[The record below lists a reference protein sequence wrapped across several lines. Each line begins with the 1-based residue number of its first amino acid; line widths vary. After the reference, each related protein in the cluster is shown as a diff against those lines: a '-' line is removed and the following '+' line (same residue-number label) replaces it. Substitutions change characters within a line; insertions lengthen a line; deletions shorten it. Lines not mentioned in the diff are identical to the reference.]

1 MYFPH
6 TKIVDEDHIVL
17 WSFFVIKIVALA
29 DDFFSGLGD
38 TDSSSREKMTITNR
52 EEYKRGHIIKEIE
65 MNTQPKRT
73 YYLDNLRIYL
83 TILVILHHAALA
95 YGGTGGW
102 SIRDVV
108 TDELSP
114 ILLTLF
120 NALNQ
125 SYFMT
130 AFFLLAGYF
139 TPRSFA
145 RKGTKNFLLDRFARL
160 GIPLL
165 VYTTV
170 GININSYLVSKYQLG
185 IPFQLNFRYEAGHL
199 WFVQVLLL
207 FALLYA
213 LFQGSDSNMSVDT
226 QEVFPANRKIWIT
239 ILALSTLTFLMRLVY
254 PVGKTIIGIQ
264 PGHVVHYIFAF
275 YIGTQAYHHDWF
287 GKITK
292 DIGKLWGYCALVTF
306 PILVI
311 VMVLGGVLENDA
323 NVAKFMGGYTW
334 QAAAYAMWESI
345 MMVSVII
352 FLLYFFREKLNRT
365 SAITIGLAASVYTVY
380 IIHQTILYGLNIGF
394 LSIEIPSYIKFLIVS
409 LTGIALSFLL
419 SIPVRKLPYADR
431 ILG

>member
-1 MYFPH
+1 M
-6 TKIVDEDHIVL
+6 K
-17 WSFFVIKIVALA
+17 
-29 DDFFSGLGD
+29 
-38 TDSSSREKMTITNR
+38 
-52 EEYKRGHIIKEIE
+52 
-65 MNTQPKRT
+65 TQSKRT
-73 YYLDNLRIYL
+73 HYLDNLRIYL
-83 TILVILHHAALA
+83 TILVIMHHAALA

-102 SIRDVV
+102 SIHDVV

-114 ILLTLF
+114 IFLTLF

-139 TPRSFA
+139 TPRSFE
-145 RKGTKNFLLDRFARL
+145 RKGTKSFLLDRFVRL

-165 VYTTV
+165 IYTTV
-170 GININSYLVSKYQLG
+170 GININNYLVSKYQLG
-185 IPFQLNFRYEAGHL
+185 IPFQFNFRYEAGHL

-213 LFQGSDSNMSVDT
+213 TFQRSENNASISA
-226 QEVFPANRKIWIT
+226 QKAFPSNRKIWIT
-239 ILALSTLTFLMRLVY
+239 ILTLSALTFLMRQVY

-292 DIGKLWGYCALVTF
+292 DIGKRWGYYALVTF
-306 PILVI
+306 PILVV

-323 NVAKFMGGYTW
+323 NVAKFMGGFTW
-334 QAAAYAMWESI
+334 QAVAYAIWESI

-365 SAITIGLAASVYTVY
+365 SAITIGMAASVYTVY
-380 IIHQTILYGLNIGF
+380 IIHQTILYSLNIGF
-394 LSIEIPSYIKFLIVS
+394 LSIEIPSYIKFFIVS
-409 LTGIALSFLL
+409 LTGVAFSFLL

>member
-1 MYFPH
+1 
-6 TKIVDEDHIVL
+6 
-17 WSFFVIKIVALA
+17 
-29 DDFFSGLGD
+29 
-38 TDSSSREKMTITNR
+38 
-52 EEYKRGHIIKEIE
+52 

-73 YYLDNLRIYL
+73 YYIDNLRIYL
-83 TILVILHHAALA
+83 TILVIMHHAALA

-102 SIRDVV
+102 SIHDVV
-108 TDELSP
+108 TDEISP

-139 TPRSFA
+139 TPHSFA
-145 RKGTKNFLLDRFARL
+145 RKGTKNFLMDRFVRL

-185 IPFQLNFRYEAGHL
+185 IPFHFNFRYDAGHL

-213 LFQGSDSNMSVDT
+213 LFQRSESDTSAST
-226 QEVFPANRKIWIT
+226 QEAFPSNRKIWGA
-239 ILALSTLTFLMRLVY
+239 ILALSALTFLMRLVF
-254 PVGKTIIGIQ
+254 PVGETIIGIQ
-264 PGHVVHYIFAF
+264 PGHVVHYVFAF
-275 YIGTQAYHHDWF
+275 FIGTKAYHQDWF
-287 GKITK
+287 GKLTNN
-292 DIGKLWGYCALVTF
+292 IGKRWGYCALLTF
-306 PILVI
+306 PILIV
-311 VMVLGGVLENDA
+311 VMVLGGVLEDNA
-323 NVAKFMGGYTW
+323 KVALFMGSFTW
-334 QAAAYAMWESI
+334 QAAAYAVWESI

-365 SAITIGLAASVYTVY
+365 SAITIGMAASVYTVY

-394 LSIEIPSYIKFLIVS
+394 LSIGIPSYVKFLVVS
-409 LTGIALSFLL
+409 LIGVTLSFLL
-419 SIPVRKLPYADR
+419 SVPVRKLPYADR
-431 ILG
+431 VLG

>member
-1 MYFPH
+1 M
-6 TKIVDEDHIVL
+6 
-17 WSFFVIKIVALA
+17 
-29 DDFFSGLGD
+29 
-38 TDSSSREKMTITNR
+38 
-52 EEYKRGHIIKEIE
+52 
-65 MNTQPKRT
+65 
-73 YYLDNLRIYL
+73 
-83 TILVILHHAALA
+83 HHAALA

-102 SIRDVV
+102 SIHDVV
-108 TDELSP
+108 TDEISP

-145 RKGTKNFLLDRFARL
+145 RKGAQNFLLDRFVRL

-170 GININSYLVSKYQLG
+170 GININNYLVSKYQLG
-185 IPFQLNFRYEAGHL
+185 IPFHFNFHYEAGHL
-199 WFVQVLLL
+199 WFVQVLLI
-207 FALLYA
+207 FALLFVI
-213 LFQGSDSNMSVDT
+213 FQSSENNTNNEVQKAFPSNL
-226 QEVFPANRKIWIT
+226 RIWFA
-239 ILALSTLTFLMRLVY
+239 ILTLSALTFLMRLVY

-275 YIGTQAYHHDWF
+275 FIGTTAYQHDWF

-292 DIGKLWGYCALVTF
+292 DIGKRWGYCALLTF
-306 PILVI
+306 PVLIV

-323 NVAKFMGGYTW
+323 NVALFLGGFTW
-334 QAAAYAMWESI
+334 QAAAYAIWESI
-345 MMVSVII
+345 MMVSMII

-365 SAITIGLAASVYTVY
+365 SAITIGMAASVYTVY
-380 IIHQTILYGLNIGF
+380 IIHQTILYSLNIGF
-394 LSIEIPSYIKFLIVS
+394 LSVDIPSYAKFFVVS
-409 LTGIALSFLL
+409 LIGITLSFLL

-431 ILG
+431 VLG